1 MMRRR
6 LFAFPAAAL
15 LAVSV
20 FGTPQAAFAA
30 TGPKV
35 AVLDFSTVGLTSNWW
50 GNFQPGVALSD
61 LLTDQIVNGGKF
73 DVLDRKHLDSTL
85 AEHKLSASGEVDPTT
100 AIAAGRLV
108 GARFLIS
115 GNVIQLDHVGRSGAG
130 VGSLLGGVAG
140 GIAGGVR
147 SDKVTLKVAVRV
159 VDAVTGRIVQSFS
172 DEKTQ
177 SATSISGAG
186 FSNYTAGGYSNATFI
201 NSSMGHLIND
211 EAILIAQHLDPDKFV
226 GGPAPPSLSGRV
238 IDVDGANVVLNIGSA
253 KGVTV
258 GTFFDVVKVKQIKD
272 PDSGKMLTARTTVG
286 KIQIMTVSTDT
297 AVGRVVSGKITA
309 GESVTSE

>member
-1 MMRRR
+1 MRRR

-20 FGTPQAAFAA
+20 FGAPQAALAA
-30 TGPKV
+30 NGPRV

-61 LLTDQIVNGGKF
+61 LLTDQIVNSGKF
-73 DVLDRKHLDSTL
+73 DVLDRKNIDTTL

-115 GNVIQLDHVGRSGAG
+115 GNVLQLDHVGRSGAA
-130 VGSLLGGVAG
+130 VGSLIG
-140 GIAGGVR
+140 GIAGGLAGGGR
-147 SDKVTLKVAVRV
+147 SDNVTLKVAVRV
-159 VDAVTGRIVQSFS
+159 VDAVSGRIVQSFS

-186 FSNYTAGGYSNATFI
+186 FSNYTAGGYSNSTFV

-226 GGPAPPSLSGRV
+226 GGTV
-238 IDVDGANVVLNIGSA
+238 ILNIGSG

-286 KIQIMTVSTDT
+286 KIQIMSVSADT
-297 AVGRVVSGKITA
+297 AVGRIVAGKIIV
-309 GESVTSE
+309 GESATSE

>member
-1 MMRRR
+1 MHRT
-6 LFAFPAAAL
+6 LFAFPVAAL

-20 FGTPQAAFAA
+20 LAAPPPALAA
-30 TGPKV
+30 GAPKV
-35 AVLDFSTVGLTSNWW
+35 AVLDFSTVGLTSTWY

-73 DVLDRKHLDSTL
+73 DVLDRKNIDSTL

-108 GARFLIS
+108 GARYLIS
-115 GNVIQLDHVGRSGAG
+115 GNVIQLDHTGTSGAG
-130 VGSLLGGVAG
+130 AGGLIG
-140 GIAGGVR
+140 GIAGGIVGGVR
-147 SDKVTLKVAVRV
+147 SDRVTLKVTVKV

-172 DEKTQ
+172 DEKTE

-186 FSNYTAGGYSNATFI
+186 FSGYTAGGYSNSNFI

-211 EAILIAQHLDPDKFV
+211 AAILIAQHLDPNKFSA
-226 GGPAPPSLSGRV
+226 GPAAPSLTGRV
-238 IDVDGANVVLNIGSA
+238 IDVDGSNIIINIGSA

-258 GTFFDVVKVKQIKD
+258 GAFFDVVKVKQIKD
-272 PDSGKMLTARTTVG
+272 PDSGRMLTANETVG
-286 KIQIMTVSTDT
+286 KIQIMTVSGDT
-297 AVGRVVSGKITA
+297 SVGRVVSGKIVA
-309 GESVTSE
+309 GQSVVSE